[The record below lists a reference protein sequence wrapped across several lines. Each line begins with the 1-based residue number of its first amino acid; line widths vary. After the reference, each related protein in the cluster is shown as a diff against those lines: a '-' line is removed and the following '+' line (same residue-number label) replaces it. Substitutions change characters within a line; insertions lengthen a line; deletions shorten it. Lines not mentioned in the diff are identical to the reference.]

1 MWKQLIHDN
10 IVPFKGVI
18 LDPFQ
23 IVSEWMPG
31 GDLTGY
37 INANPHTN
45 PVELVSLVFVPSC
58 NASLLSY
65 QLVDVARG
73 LKYLHLCDVIHGDLK
88 GVRVLSLSISTISP
102 VKIL

>member
-10 IVPFKGVI
+10 IVPFKGVT

-37 INANPHTN
+37 INTNPHVS
-45 PVELVSLVFVPSC
+45 PVKLVSLVLVPR
-58 NASLLSY
+58 NAGPYFPISWLMSP
-65 QLVDVARG
+65 RG
-73 LKYLHLCDVIHGDLK
+73 WNI
-88 GVRVLSLSISTISP
+88 SIFAT
-102 VKIL
+102 